1 MSCNISIKDSNGS
14 EICSLDFGPLLE
26 NTDIELSFSDP
37 TEVSGS
43 GSKLNEYIK
52 ANIEKLKEE
61 LQKQWEE
68 RRISDQDL
76 ANGITQGIVSL
87 QSKGISDLLQI
98 EQSKADISLKKAEL
112 ELKQKQMKADI
123 MLSILKA
130 KEVESR
136 IKLNEEQAKGFRD
149 NSHIQAVRM
158 LLNLFTTIYTQNQSI
173 VPPEFVTNTNLD
185 DTIADLFA
193 SLEMKNPL
201 KANRSNGYENPIG
214 DGDTV

>member
-1 MSCNISIKDSNGS
+1 MECKISIKDSSGS
-14 EICSLDFGPLLE
+14 ETCSLDFEPLLVD
-26 NTDIELSFSDP
+26 NNIELSFSDP
-37 TEVSGS
+37 TEKSGS
-43 GSKLNEYIK
+43 ESKLDKYTK

-76 ANGITQGIVSL
+76 ANGLTQGIVSL

-98 EQSKADISLKKAEL
+98 EQSKADISLKKVEL

-136 IKLNEEQAKGFRD
+136 IKLNEEQAKGFKD

-158 LLNLFTTIYTQNQSI
+158 LLNLFATIYTQNQSI
-173 VPPEFVTNTNLD
+173 IPPEFVKNDNLN

-193 SLEMKNPL
+193 SLDMKNPL
-201 KANRSNGYENPIG
+201 KDNRDNKSEKST
-214 DGDTV
+214 GDTN

>member
-1 MSCNISIKDSNGS
+1 MECNISIKDENGTN
-14 EICSLDFGPLLE
+14 ICSLAFGSLLVDS
-26 NTDIELSFSDP
+26 NIELSFSDP
-37 TEVSGS
+37 TEESGS
-43 GSKLNEYIK
+43 ESKLDKYTK

-76 ANGITQGIVSL
+76 ANGLTQGIVSL

-130 KEVESR
+130 KEIESR

-173 VPPEFVTNTNLD
+173 VPPDFVTNDNLN

-193 SLEMKNPL
+193 SLDMKNPL
-201 KANRSNGYENPIG
+201 KDNRENGTERS
-214 DGDTV
+214 DGDEN